1 MRQVPLWLQSAKPDA
16 PYYTLE
22 IEPDGTVRQKRT
34 MYDRQKEDI
43 KDAEKFLREW
53 QKVISKRITAKERG
67 FAEKS
72 RILRNQEFT
81 QMRENQVI
89 IHTGDLRG
97 QLLVDVL
104 MKDLMENKEE
114 LAGTALAD
122 AA

>member
-1 MRQVPLWLQSAKPDA
+1 
-16 PYYTLE
+16 
-22 IEPDGTVRQKRT
+22 
-34 MYDRQKEDI
+34 
-43 KDAEKFLREW
+43 
-53 QKVISKRITAKERG
+53 
-67 FAEKS
+67 
-72 RILRNQEFT
+72 
-81 QMRENQVI
+81 MRENQVI

>member
-1 MRQVPLWLQSAKPDA
+1 MASKPEDS
-16 PYYTLE
+16 YYTLE

-34 MYDRQKEDI
+34 MYDRQSEDI

-53 QKVISKRITAKERG
+53 QEVISKRITAKERG
-67 FAEKS
+67 LAEKS
-72 RILRNQEFT
+72 RILRNQEFI

-114 LAGTALAD
+114 LAEPALA

>member
-1 MRQVPLWLQSAKPDA
+1 MFLRKVSKPDS

-34 MYDRQKEDI
+34 MYDRQKADI

-53 QKVISKRITAKERG
+53 QQVISKRITAKERG
-67 FAEKS
+67 LAEKS

-81 QMRENQVI
+81 KMRENQVI
-89 IHTGDLRG
+89 IRTGDLRG